1 MEPLTSAT
9 LLPIIQLSITP
20 VILISGEGA
29 LMLTL
34 TGRMGRIVDRTRS
47 LAGQVRQLAAAGD
60 DATAGSER
68 QHLESQLEIM
78 WRRSRL
84 IRRAVT
90 FAGLSMLV
98 ACGLVLLTFA
108 TAMLKQDL
116 SLFMIIFFTSSILL
130 LIAALTAFLRDIHV
144 SLHAL
149 HLEVIRAR
157 QGL

>member
-1 MEPLTSAT
+1 MEALTSET

-34 TGRMGRIVDRTRS
+34 TNRMGRIVDRTRS
-47 LAGQVRQLAAAGD
+47 LAGQVRALAAGKGGED
-60 DATAGSER
+60 ER
-68 QHLESQLEIM
+68 KHLESQLEIM
-78 WRRSRL
+78 WRRALL

-108 TAMLKQDL
+108 TAVLEEDL
-116 SLFMIIFFTSSILL
+116 SLAMMVFFMTSILL
-130 LIAALTAFLRDIHV
+130 LIAALAAFLRDIYV

-149 HLEVIRAR
+149 QLEVGRAR
-157 QGL
+157 RGV

>member
-1 MEPLTSAT
+1 VEAITSET

-34 TGRMGRIVDRTRS
+34 TNRMGRIVDRTRS
-47 LAGQVRQLAAAGD
+47 LAGQVRSLAAGPAGKGAED
-60 DATAGSER
+60 ER
-68 QHLESQLEIM
+68 KHLESQLEIM

-84 IRRAVT
+84 IRQAVT

-108 TAMLKQDL
+108 TAVLEEDL
-116 SLFMIIFFTSSILL
+116 SLFMMVFFMTSILL
-130 LIAALTAFLRDIHV
+130 LVAALVAFLRDIHV

-149 HLEVIRAR
+149 QLEVGRAR
-157 QGL
+157 RGT

>member
-1 MEPLTSAT
+1 MEPLTSGT

-34 TGRMGRIVDRTRS
+34 TGRMGRIVDRTRI

-68 QHLESQLEIM
+68 QHLETQLEIM

-108 TAMLKQDL
+108 TAILKQDL
-116 SLFMIIFFTSSILL
+116 SLFMIIFFTGSILL
-130 LIAALTAFLRDIHV
+130 LIAALTAFLRDIYV

-149 HLEVIRAR
+149 QLEVARAR

>member
-1 MEPLTSAT
+1 VEALTSET

-34 TGRMGRIVDRTRS
+34 TNRMGRIVDRTRS
-47 LAGQVRQLAAAGD
+47 LAGQVRALAA
-60 DATAGSER
+60 GSAAKGGEDER
-68 QHLESQLEIM
+68 KHLESQLEIM
-78 WRRSRL
+78 WRRALL

-108 TAMLKQDL
+108 TAVLEEDL
-116 SLFMIIFFTSSILL
+116 SLPMMVFFMTSILL
-130 LIAALTAFLRDIHV
+130 LIAALAAFLRDIYV

-149 HLEVIRAR
+149 RLEVGRAR
-157 QGL
+157 RGV